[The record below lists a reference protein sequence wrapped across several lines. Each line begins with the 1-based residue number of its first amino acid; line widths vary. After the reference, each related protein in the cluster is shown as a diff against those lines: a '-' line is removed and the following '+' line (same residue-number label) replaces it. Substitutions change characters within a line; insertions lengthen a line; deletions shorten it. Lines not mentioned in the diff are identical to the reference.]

1 MSDLS
6 ELYKISDY
14 LREKIPSG
22 LEKIKDD
29 IAKAEEDIIKKEILP
44 RLREIVGDALREVRD
59 ELVLVVDY
67 KPGQPVSLHLSRE
80 AGVVESLTDAKE
92 IVLDEEVTHT
102 TRESREGKITRQ
114 NSYDLAV
121 TFPDGTTVSEPK
133 AIDTFQKAIEIIGV
147 ERVRKA
153 TIDHN
158 IRLSRVPLI
167 SNRRDSKYTTSQRD
181 LGDGLYLICHGSN
194 ISKKRVLDTLSD
206 KLGLRL
212 TVHATNTKGTET
224 EAEAIVAAATAAPYD
239 ETSGGETPAH
249 IVAEDTPPAADESQ
263 NAARGGTTLTVKF
276 PDGTVISE
284 PMAKETLKKA
294 IEKIGVER
302 VRQVSQEHGIGFSGI
317 PLVSDKQSTK
327 YKSEH
332 HPIGDGL
339 FLITKSDNIGKR
351 RALNKLSDIL
361 GLGLTVTVEK
371 NGK

>member
-1 MSDLS
+1 MSNLS
-6 ELYKISDY
+6 ILYSSFEQ
-14 LREKIPSG
+14 L
-22 LEKIKDD
+22 KDIAPEATEILKRD

-44 RLREIVGDALREVRD
+44 QLREIVGDALREVRD

-102 TRESREGKITRQ
+102 TRETREGKITRQ
-114 NSYDLAV
+114 NSYDLTV

-133 AIDTFQKAIEIIGV
+133 AIDTFQKAIEKIGV

-194 ISKKRVLDTLSD
+194 ISKKRVLDTLSER
-206 KLGLRL
+206 LGLRL
-212 TVHATNTKGTET
+212 AVHATNTKGADADGEVPMLTEGSKT
-224 EAEAIVAAATAAPYD
+224 YD
-239 ETSGGETPAH
+239 KTSGCETPAH
-249 IVAEDTPPAADESQ
+249 IVAEDTPHGAKESQ
-263 NAARGGTTLTVKF
+263 RAERGGTKLTVKF

-284 PMAKETLKKA
+284 PMAKDTLKKA

-317 PLVSDKQSTK
+317 PLVSDRQSAK
-327 YKSEH
+327 YKSDH

-339 FLITKSDNIGKR
+339 FLITKSNNIGKR